1 MTRTQV
7 RINLQ
12 RDKKGL
18 RNFYYTV
25 AVVFAAALFAAEYI
39 LTHQGVV

>member
-1 MTRTQV
+1 MTRTQQ
-7 RINLQ
+7 RTNLQ

-18 RNFYYTV
+18 RNFYYSV
-25 AVVFAAALFAAEYI
+25 AVVFAAALLAAEYI

>member
-1 MTRTQV
+1 MTRTQQ

-12 RDKKGL
+12 RDRKGL

-25 AVVFAAALFAAEYI
+25 AVVFAATLLAAEYI

>member
-7 RINLQ
+7 KMNIQ

-18 RNFYYTV
+18 RNFYYSV
-25 AVVFAAALFAAEYI
+25 AVVFAAALLAAEYI
-39 LTHQGVV
+39 LTHQSAV

>member
-7 RINLQ
+7 KMNLQ
-12 RDKKGL
+12 RNKKGL

-25 AVVFAAALFAAEYI
+25 AVVFAAALLAAEYI